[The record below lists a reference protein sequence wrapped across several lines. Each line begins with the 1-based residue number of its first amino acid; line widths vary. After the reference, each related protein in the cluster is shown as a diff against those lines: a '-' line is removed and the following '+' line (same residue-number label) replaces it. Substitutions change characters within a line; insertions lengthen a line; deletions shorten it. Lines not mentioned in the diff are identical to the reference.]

1 MDLEKA
7 LLVSAIQGIT
17 IAVGFASLVLLIATK
32 NIILT
37 FFAIICVTIVIVS
50 VVAIIVL
57 QGWQLGVAESIS
69 IVIVIGLS
77 VDYVVHLASDYHHSV
92 HPNRNLKMQ

>member
-1 MDLEKA
+1 MDSEKA

-57 QGWQLGVAESIS
+57 
-69 IVIVIGLS
+69 
-77 VDYVVHLASDYHHSV
+77 
-92 HPNRNLKMQ
+92 